1 MFESATDR
9 APWLVL
15 GVGNQLFSDEGLGI
29 VAALKVAAM
38 SFPNIDVLDGVTFGL
53 AMTPEIENR
62 KGVLVFDAVV
72 KDGKIAGDV
81 LVLEGD
87 EVPTTRQMLMSV
99 HQIGVIDALNAAKL
113 AGTLP
118 ELVAACGVV
127 PTSLEDG
134 WGLTPETEAK
144 MDKLVLEGLKILAKW
159 GAIDASVVPELA

>member
-1 MFESATDR
+1 MKFDDSR

-15 GVGNQLFSDEGLGI
+15 GVGNQLFTDEGLGI
-29 VAALKVAAM
+29 VAALRVAAM
-38 SFPNIDVLDGVTFGL
+38 SLPNVDVLDGGTLGL

-72 KDGKIAGDV
+72 KHGNIPGDI
-81 LVLEGD
+81 LVLQGE

-118 ELVAACGVV
+118 ENIAACGIV
-127 PTSLEDG
+127 PISLDDG
-134 WGLTPETEAK
+134 WGLTPETDSKIDA
-144 MDKLVLEGLKILAKW
+144 LVNEGLKILASW
-159 GAIDASVVPELA
+159 GAIDPALVKDLA